1 MTGARRRGRRPPA
14 AIKAQHGSMNE
25 VSSTTLAAGHRPGGR
40 TGGDSRSGWIVH
52 ALVLIACLALAGAG
66 VFWGGF
72 LSYVQT
78 VRSMVTAGG
87 TAEPAE
93 ADGIV
98 VLTGG
103 AERIAGAMALLA
115 DGHARR
121 LLISGVHP
129 DTSAAQIG
137 RMVDAG
143 PSLFDCCVDLDRRA
157 ANTSGNALEAAKW
170 ARDNAFGSLIVVTSA
185 YHMPRSLAEFGA
197 AMPQVALTPWPV
209 VTPAADPDRWWRDA
223 GTAALLLG
231 EYLKYMA
238 ARARLGLAEAGRG
251 APVLAEFDR

>member
-1 MTGARRRGRRPPA
+1 MN
-14 AIKAQHGSMNE
+14 QGST
-25 VSSTTLAAGHRPGGR
+25 SALAADDRPAKR
-40 TGGDSRSGWIVH
+40 GDRRAGWIVH
-52 ALVLIACLALAGAG
+52 ALILAACAALAGAG

-72 LSYVQT
+72 LTYVDD
-78 VRSMVTAGG
+78 VRDVGARVGDP
-87 TAEPAE
+87 ED

-103 AERIAGAMALLA
+103 SERIAGAMGILA
-115 DGHARR
+115 EGHARR

-143 PSLFDCCVDLDRRA
+143 PSLFECCVDLDRRA
-157 ANTSGNALEAAKW
+157 ANTAGNALETAKW
-170 ARDNAFGSLIVVTSA
+170 ARGHEFRSLIVVTSA
-185 YHMPRSLAEFGA
+185 YHMPRSLAELGA
-197 AMPQVALTPWPV
+197 AMPDVALRPWPV
-209 VTPAADPDRWWRDA
+209 VTPAADPDRWWRD
-223 GTAALLLG
+223 GSTAALLLG